1 MLGARKTRNV
11 LALTTWS
18 YKDALVQSAV
28 LPYLRMIRRQLP
40 PGSKIF
46 LLTLEQAH
54 LAMGE
59 EEARRERR
67 RLEAEGVRLVAFPY
81 SRFGPRALVRW
92 AGLIP
97 RLWALCLRERVR
109 YIHAWCT
116 PAGGAGYILS
126 KLTGAPLV
134 IDSYEPHAESM
145 IEVGHWNERS
155 LGFRILFLLEKLQTR
170 RLRAAIA
177 TSRGVREYA
186 ERKYGVRIER
196 FYVKPAGVD
205 MELFTPRLSKDPA
218 LLKELGLEGKLV
230 CVYAGKIGG
239 IYLEREIFDFFRAA
253 ADRWGERF
261 RVLLLTDAADERV
274 RALVAASGL
283 DPAAIV
289 KRFVPFADVPRH
301 MGLGDFALNP
311 VRPVPTK
318 RYCTSVKDGEYW
330 ATGLPVVIPRDI
342 SDDSEIIRER
352 GIGAVLDEF
361 TPEAYAGAV
370 AEIDALLKSQTRDEL
385 AAKVRAVA
393 AEHRDLSTR
402 WGIYEELYGEGRARE
417 GRSRRPFADAPHRLL

>member
-1 MLGARKTRNV
+1 MGGGRKRRNV
-11 LALTTWS
+11 LALTYWS

-28 LPYLRMIRRQLP
+28 MPYLRMIRRQLP
-40 PGSKIF
+40 EGSRIF
-46 LLTLEQAH
+46 LFTLEQPH

-59 EEARRERR
+59 EEARLVRE
-67 RLEAEGVRLVAFPY
+67 RLEAEEGVRLVAFPY
-81 SRFGPRALVRW
+81 SRFGPRAVLRW
-92 AGLIP
+92 AALIP
-97 RLWALCLRERVR
+97 RLWWLCLRGRVAD
-109 YIHAWCT
+109 IHAWCT

-134 IDSYEPHAESM
+134 LDSYEPHAESM
-145 IEVGHWNERS
+145 VEVGHWDRRS

-177 TSRGVREYA
+177 TARGVREYA
-186 ERKYGVRIER
+186 ESKYGVRIER
-196 FYVKPAGVD
+196 FYVKPATVD
-205 MELFTPRLSKDPA
+205 LDMFAPRHVKDPA
-218 LLKELGLEGKLV
+218 LLREYGLEGKLV

-239 IYLEREIFDFFRAA
+239 IYLEREIFDFFKAA
-253 ADRWGERF
+253 VARWGGRF
-261 RVLLLTDAADERV
+261 RVLLLTDASDERV
-274 RALVAASGL
+274 ASLAAASGL
-283 DPAAIV
+283 DPAVLV
-289 KRFVPFADVPRH
+289 KRFVPFAEVPRY

-342 SDDSEIIRER
+342 SDDSDIIRER
-352 GIGAVLDEF
+352 RIGAVLDEF
-361 TPEAYAGAV
+361 TPEAYARAV
-370 AEIDALLKSQTRDEL
+370 AEIDALLKSHTRGEL

-402 WGIYEELYGEGRARE
+402 WGIYEELYGEPRAGGR
-417 GRSRRPFADAPHRLL
+417 

>member
-1 MLGARKTRNV
+1 MGGGRKVRNV
-11 LALTTWS
+11 LALTYWS

-28 LPYLRMIRRQLP
+28 MPYLRMIRRQLP
-40 PGSKIF
+40 EGSKIF
-46 LLTLEQAH
+46 LFTLEQSH
-54 LAMGE
+54 LSMGE
-59 EEARRERR
+59 EEARLERE

-81 SRFGPRALVRW
+81 SRFGLRALVRW

-97 RLWALCLRERVR
+97 RLWALCVRERVKH
-109 YIHAWCT
+109 IHAWCT

-134 IDSYEPHAESM
+134 LDSYEPHAESM
-145 IEVGHWNERS
+145 VEVGHWDERS

-196 FYVKPAGVD
+196 FYVKPASVD
-205 MELFTPRLSKDPA
+205 MELFTPRLAKDPA
-218 LLKELGLEGKLV
+218 LLKELGLTGKLV

-239 IYLEREIFDFFRAA
+239 IYLEREIFDFFKAA
-253 ADRWGERF
+253 AERWGERF
-261 RVLLLTDAADERV
+261 RVLLLTDASDERV
-274 RALVAASGL
+274 SALAAASGL
-283 DPAAIV
+283 DPTTVV
-289 KRFVPFADVPRH
+289 KRFVPFKEVPRY

-342 SDDSEIIRER
+342 SDDSDIIRER
-352 GIGAVLDEF
+352 RIGAVLDEF
-361 TPEAYAGAV
+361 TPEAYRAAV
-370 AEIDALLKSQTRDEL
+370 AEIDALLKGHTRAEL

-393 AEHRDLSTR
+393 AEHRDLSKR
-402 WGIYEELYGEGRARE
+402 WGIYEELYGEERE
-417 GRSRRPFADAPHRLL
+417 GEGR

>member
-1 MLGARKTRNV
+1 MAPGRKTRNV
-11 LALTTWS
+11 LALTYWS
-18 YKDALVQSAV
+18 FKDALVQSAV
-28 LPYLRMIRRQLP
+28 LPYLRMIRAQLP
-40 PGSKIF
+40 PGSTIF
-46 LLTLEQAH
+46 LLTLEQPH
-54 LAMGE
+54 LSMGE
-59 EEARRERR
+59 EEARLVRE

-81 SRFGPRALVRW
+81 TRFGPKALARW

-97 RLWALCLRERVR
+97 RLWALCLRERVAH
-109 YIHAWCT
+109 IHAWCT

-134 IDSYEPHAESM
+134 LDSYEPHAESM
-145 IEVGHWNERS
+145 VEVGHWDERS

-170 RLRAAIA
+170 RARAAIA

-196 FYVKPAGVD
+196 FYVKPASVD
-205 MELFTPRLSKDPA
+205 MELFAPRPSKDPG
-218 LLKELGLEGKLV
+218 LLAELGLGGKLV

-261 RVLLLTDAADERV
+261 RVLLLTDAGEERV
-274 RALVAASGL
+274 AALVAASGL
-283 DPAAIV
+283 DPAAV
-289 KRFVPFADVPRH
+289 VRRFVPFAEVPRH

-330 ATGLPVVIPRDI
+330 AMGLPVVIPRDI
-342 SDDSEIIRER
+342 SDDSDIIRER

-361 TPEAYAGAV
+361 TPAAYARAV
-370 AEIDALLKSQTRDEL
+370 AEIDALLSRHTREEL

-402 WGIYEELYGEGRARE
+402 WGIYEELYAEAPAR
-417 GRSRRPFADAPHRLL
+417 